1 MTNPVKTVIA
11 LDLEGTLISNAM
23 SCFPRPG
30 LRVFLDTCR
39 SRFDRVVLFTA
50 VDAARV
56 RAIVEVL
63 AGEGSVPSW
72 FADCEIVA
80 WSGPHKDIR
89 FIPEADIVRTLL
101 VDDLEAY
108 VHPDQ
113 KQRWIP
119 IKAFD
124 PPYDDGDRELER
136 IARLLSRADI
146 MLGGGR

>member
-1 MTNPVKTVIA
+1 MTNAVKTTIA

-30 LRVFLDTCR
+30 LRAFLDTCR
-39 SRFDRVVLFTA
+39 NRFDRVVLFTA

-63 AGEGSVPSW
+63 AGEGSAPAW
-72 FADCEIVA
+72 FAECEIVA
-80 WSGPHKDIR
+80 WSGPYKDIR
-89 FIPEADIVRTLL
+89 FIPDADIAGTLL
-101 VDDLEAY
+101 VDDIEAY
-108 VHPDQ
+108 VHPNQ
-113 KQRWIP
+113 KHRWIP

-136 IARLLSRADI
+136 IALLLSSADI
-146 MLGGGR
+146 MLDGDR